1 VKAGHHRGFVVPQ
14 PPAVLFVCL
23 GNICRSPL
31 AEAAFRAEAARLGL
45 EVAIDSA
52 GTGSWHIGR
61 PPDPR
66 AIAVARRH
74 GIDIG
79 SYRGRQVQPADFH
92 RFTHI
97 VALDAENLAALRALK
112 PAGSTAE
119 ISLLL
124 DHVPARTGEAVAD
137 PYYGDAAG
145 FDVTWSD
152 VTEGAQALAAR
163 LSTTA

>member
-1 VKAGHHRGFVVPQ
+1 MPQ
-14 PPAVLFVCL
+14 TPAVLFVCL

-31 AEAAFRAEAARLGL
+31 AEAAFRAEAARVGL
-45 EVAIDSA
+45 EVEIDSA
-52 GTGSWHIGR
+52 GTAGWHVGR

-79 SYRGRQVQPADFH
+79 GYRGRQVQPADFH
-92 RFTHI
+92 HYTHI
-97 VALDAENLAALRALK
+97 VALDAENLAALLAQK
-112 PAGSTAE
+112 PRGSGAD

-124 DHVPARTGEAVAD
+124 DYVPGRKGQAVAD

-145 FDVTWSD
+145 FDITWSD
-152 VTEGAQALAAR
+152 VTQGAEALAAL
-163 LSTTA
+163 LSRPA